1 MMSVMASPL
10 EVPAERSLPAGDFD
24 RWVASEQRRIFLLC
38 YRMLQDRDEADTA
51 TQDTFLKAYKAL
63 QRPIELDDPGKW
75 LTRIAVNTCLD
86 RLRSRSWKF
95 WQRRPRQQDEEL
107 LLVMTPSGNPSA
119 EDRVFARE
127 IGARLA
133 EALEQLSPKQRA
145 VFTLKHFEDRKLE
158 EIAEILGL
166 EVGTVKAHMARAL
179 SRLRALLQDLY
190 FSDAPDAPAAT
201 DGGRS

>member
-10 EVPAERSLPAGDFD
+10 EVPVERSLPAGDFD

-38 YRMLQDRDEADTA
+38 YRMLGDRDEADTA
-51 TQDTFLKAYKAL
+51 VQDTFLKAYKAL
-63 QRPIELDDPGKW
+63 RRPIELEDPGKW

-86 RLRSRSWKF
+86 RLRSRAWKF

-107 LLVMTPSGNPSA
+107 LLMMTPAGNPSA
-119 EDRVFARE
+119 EDEVFARE

-133 EALEQLSPKQRA
+133 EALERLSPQQRA
-145 VFTLKHFEDRKLE
+145 VFMLKHFEDRRLE

-179 SRLRALLQDLY
+179 ARLRVLLRDLY
-190 FSDAPDAPAAT
+190 FRGEPAAAAEN
-201 DGGRS
+201 GGRR

>member
-1 MMSVMASPL
+1 MMGVMASPL
-10 EVPAERSLPAGDFD
+10 EVPVERSLPAADFD
-24 RWVASEQRRIFLLC
+24 RWMASEQRRIFLLC

-95 WQRRPRQQDEEL
+95 WRRRPRQQDEEL
-107 LLVMTPSGNPSA
+107 LLVMTPAGNPSA

-145 VFTLKHFEDRKLE
+145 VFMLKHYEDRRLD

-166 EVGTVKAHMARAL
+166 EVGTVKAHMARAVA
-179 SRLRALLQDLY
+179 RLRVLLRDLY
-190 FSDAPDAPAAT
+190 FRHEKPSPAGS
-201 DGGRS
+201 GGKP